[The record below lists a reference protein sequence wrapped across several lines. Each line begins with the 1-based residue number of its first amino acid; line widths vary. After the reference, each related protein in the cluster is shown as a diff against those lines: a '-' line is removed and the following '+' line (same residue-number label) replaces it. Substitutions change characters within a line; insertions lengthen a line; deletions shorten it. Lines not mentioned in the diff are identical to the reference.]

1 MGYYSA
7 IKKKGHHKF
16 CKQMNGTR
24 NSDPKG
30 HAFSTYK
37 WILDTKYWIPMLY
50 SIDQKK
56 LN

>member
-1 MGYYSA
+1 
-7 IKKKGHHKF
+7 
-16 CKQMNGTR
+16 MNGTR